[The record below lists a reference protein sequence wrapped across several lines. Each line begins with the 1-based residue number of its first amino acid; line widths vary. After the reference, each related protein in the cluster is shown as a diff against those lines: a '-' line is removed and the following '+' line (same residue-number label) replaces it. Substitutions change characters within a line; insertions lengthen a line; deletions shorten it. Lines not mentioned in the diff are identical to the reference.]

1 MFTQPVNAQD
11 LYQHDVNRVSPNV
24 CVFTM
29 RNTNKRKSFGLIK
42 GINVSKTQ
50 SFQPMADT
58 NANVVERQNL
68 CFSPL
73 TIPPVTD
80 LSTVE
85 NYLETAIEMRA
96 VTKPI
101 AGWKTMDFQ
110 KDSKSC
116 ARTATRAVI
125 ETVGFARTT
134 PVLKVQRLSR
144 KGVHSKPKAVEVR
157 SNLEAR
163 RVDDIVCSTGIPV
176 AAPLRADTV
185 LRTAS
190 NIRLKFYTDSLYID
204 QLRGGVN
211 TGGTMTRKRTLH
223 NLRDIAR
230 KRQAEWWAR
239 LFDET
244 LFMYLSGA
252 RGVNADF
259 IEDTTFT
266 GYAGNSFVAPDSQ
279 HIIYGGNATAKNDA
293 SFDSADKLT
302 LGAIDKA
309 LARAET
315 LGGGTSGVPAL
326 EPCKIDG
333 EPHYV
338 LVMHPWQEYD
348 VRTNSSTGQWLDIQK
363 AAAAAE
369 GKGNPI
375 FKGGLGMY
383 NNVVLHKHKGVIR
396 FSDYGSGSNVAAAR
410 ALFLGRQAGVIA
422 FGSPGTGLR
431 FDWHEEME
439 DRGNQ
444 VVITTASIFGVK
456 KTAFTIGGTS
466 RDFGVVAI
474 DTACAEPV

>member
-1 MFTQPVNAQD
+1 MQPVNAQG
-11 LYQHDVNRVSPNV
+11 LSQHDANRVKLSG
-24 CVFTM
+24 CASTM
-29 RNTNKRKSFGLIK
+29 PSTKTRKNFGLIE

-50 SFQPMADT
+50 FFQPTVGIGA
-58 NANVVERQNL
+58 NAVGRQSL

-73 TIPPVTD
+73 TISPT
-80 LSTVE
+80 TGRNIAE
-85 NYLETAIEMRA
+85 NYLATATETRA

-101 AGWKTMDFQ
+101 AGWKTTDSL

-116 ARTATRAVI
+116 ARTATKAVI
-125 ETVGFARTT
+125 ETVGSVRTT

-144 KGVHSKPKAVEVR
+144 KGVHSKQTAVEVR
-157 SNLEAR
+157 SNPETR
-163 RVDDIVCSTGIPV
+163 RADDIVCSTGIPV
-176 AAPLRADTV
+176 AAQFWAGVD
-185 LRTAS
+185 LRTTS

-211 TGGTMTRKRTLH
+211 TGGKMSRKRTIH
-223 NLRDIAR
+223 DMRDIAR
-230 KRQAEWWAR
+230 KRQSEWWAR

-244 LFMYLSGA
+244 LFQYLSGA
-252 RGVNADF
+252 RGVNADY
-259 IEDTTFT
+259 IEDTSFT
-266 GYAGNSFVAPDSQ
+266 GYAGNAFVAPDSQ
-279 HIIYGGNATAKNDA
+279 HILYASNATAKADL
-293 SFDSADKLT
+293 DSADKLSLAT
-302 LGAIDKA
+302 IDKA

-315 LGGGTSGVPAL
+315 LGGGTSGIPSL

-348 VRTNSSTGQWLDIQK
+348 VRTSTSTGQWLDIQK
-363 AAAAAE
+363 AAAGAE
-369 GKGNPI
+369 GKANPI

-383 NNVVLHKHKGVIR
+383 NNVVMHKHKGVIR
-396 FSDYGSGSNVAAAR
+396 FSDYGTGSPGTVAAAR
-410 ALFLGRQAGVIA
+410 ALFLGRQAGVVA

-444 VVITTASIFGVK
+444 VVITTSSIFGVK

-466 RDFGVVAI
+466 RDFGVIAI